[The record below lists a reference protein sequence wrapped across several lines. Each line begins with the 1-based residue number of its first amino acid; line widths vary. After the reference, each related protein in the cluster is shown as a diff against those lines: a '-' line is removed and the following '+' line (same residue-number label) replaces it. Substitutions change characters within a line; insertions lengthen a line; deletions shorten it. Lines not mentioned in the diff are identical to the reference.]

1 MIVPVRCFS
10 CGKPV
15 GQYWQKLRKLVDED
29 GKSLKEAL
37 DFLEIKKFCC
47 RGVLMSHV
55 ESIDIVGKY
64 K

>member
-15 GQYWQKLRKLVDED
+15 GQHWQEFRKLVDED
-29 GKSLKEAL
+29 KKSVKEAL
-37 DFLEIKKFCC
+37 DKLEIKRFCC
-47 RGVLMSHV
+47 RTVIMSHV